1 MKEITVQPSG
11 KLYRA
16 ILYHLNRK
24 KTNPGETRRNRNPEN
39 TKSFPRHSR
48 CAARNSNG
56 GARPPQAMDVPL
68 ARSPGADGEDL
79 EKTGAARPGVVAG
92 AEGRAPGMHRRAPRS
107 DTHEIL
113 LVFAVVHPSRGA
125 ALRPFEMLPWVHTN
139 DIITKRKMQDTF
151 GFRCFKVWLA
161 WHKTG
166 IT

>member
-1 MKEITVQPSG
+1 MKEITVQTRENYIKPSC
-11 KLYRA
+11 
-16 ILYHLNRK
+16 IISTERK
-24 KTNPGETRRNRNPEN
+24 QTPEKRGETATLRTRKASLGTADAPQE
-39 TKSFPRHSR
+39 TAT
-48 CAARNSNG
+48 AARVLRRQWTCLSQEAPVPM
-56 GARPPQAMDVPL
+56 ARISRKR
-68 ARSPGADGEDL
+68 ARLGPAL
-79 EKTGAARPGVVAG
+79 LAG